1 MHVAFVLNSSFLL
14 PLFIKLLPVSLLL
27 AMILFWTSGYAKA
40 QDNYSYKNQTNIFH
54 VVKPR
59 TLQQVNNELELTY
72 TIDKSAIHFQL
83 KVLKPESY
91 VYRAQE
97 NDNEFDNEH
106 VRLYIVSGNNERS
119 AYVFG
124 INHQSAYF
132 DGIYDENS
140 ELSLDWNGQWDY
152 SVEVSPT
159 QWIATGSIPWTN
171 LAFQSRNV
179 EQSIQL
185 LVSKHGNN
193 GLRILSSQPSYI
205 DYTGFFDNF
214 TKIDIETS
222 QTSKLEFFPYYSLN
236 HSIADDNTQHNIG
249 GEIFWQRSQN
259 EHIDI
264 TFNPDFGQVESND
277 LIVNFSAIEDFF
289 SEQRPFFTRN
299 QGIFDVNG
307 PETLRLL
314 HTPRIGGSSFYED
327 VDARDIIGA
336 GRYNFASG
344 NASYSLLIASESD
357 QKDILGR
364 DFFATRAKI
373 NTTDGAIGISANF
386 VNTPSLKRKS
396 SVLGIDYYQ
405 LLSENF
411 ELSGAAVFSSIDAVD
426 STNDLGFWLNG
437 NYQKNDIHLHEFTLF
452 TYGKELELNDAG
464 FVQRVDRKQLEY
476 EYAMLF
482 PDLNSEFIEELT
494 INFEIEAKTNFDNE
508 KLPLQIGIGT
518 EFTSTD
524 GAAFEVGIEWL
535 SAGKDDNLTRDFNS
549 TNLDDSWSI
558 EIVYDS
564 PEYPFGQIETEAIYG
579 TENWSGRF
587 YEATAGLNTELF
599 NGLFTELEISHYQS
613 ASWLNWGGEN
623 NVDEFDFTET
633 AIDLKLNY
641 RLSEAHEFRIRVEL
655 IAGTAVGLSGNF
667 IIEDG
672 DRLEQENPDNF
683 TFSEAAFQ
691 FRYKYT
697 LTKLSAVYFSYTFG
711 GEFEDEIIGN
721 SKRALFSRAIE
732 GKDNHGVFFK
742 TRLAF

>member
-1 MHVAFVLNSSFLL
+1 MHVGFVLNISFLL
-14 PLFIKLLPVSLLL
+14 QLFKKILSVFLLL
-27 AMILFWTSGYAKA
+27 GMTAVSTSGYVKA
-40 QDNYSYKNQTNIFH
+40 QDHALYQNQTNVFH

-59 TLQQVNNELELTY
+59 TLQQVNNELEFTY

-97 NDNEFDNEH
+97 NDNQFDNEH

-119 AYVFG
+119 SYVFG

-159 QWIATGSIPWTN
+159 HWIATGSIPWTN
-171 LAFQSRNV
+171 LAFQSINI

-222 QTSKLEFFPYYSLN
+222 QTSTLEFFPYYSFN
-236 HSIADDNTQHNIG
+236 HSIAGDNTQHNIG

-307 PETLRLL
+307 PENLRLL

-411 ELSGAAVFSSIDAVD
+411 ELSGAAVLSSIDEVD

-452 TYGKELELNDAG
+452 AYGKQLELNDAG

-482 PDLNSEFIEELT
+482 PDLDSEFIEELT
-494 INFEIEAKTNFDNE
+494 IKVEIEAKTNFDNE
-508 KLPLQIGIGT
+508 ELPLQVGIGT

-558 EIVYDS
+558 EIVYES

-599 NGLFTELEISHYQS
+599 NGLFTELEISYYES

-655 IAGTAVGLSGNF
+655 IAGTAVGLSGNS
-667 IIEDG
+667 INVDG
-672 DRLEQENPDNF
+672 DRLEQEHPDDF

-721 SKRALFSRAIE
+721 SKRALFTRAIE